1 MYSSQQ
7 ELEMHKL
14 KLAVTGLLLAGFAGT
29 LSSPIQAA
37 KLQLVSDKQMSEMG
51 VKAFEEMKT
60 KGKLSQD
67 PKKREIAECIVTSLV
82 APLGQQLGPNGWEV
96 QVFESPE
103 PNAFALPGGKV
114 GIHTG
119 MFDLVKSQDELAAV
133 VGHEIAH
140 VARSHSKKRVERQ
153 LKTQLGLSLLGA
165 IAGSKTSENNT
176 RMITQGAGLLT
187 QGAYLLP
194 NSREQE
200 VQADLDGQIIMSR
213 AGYDPM
219 GAVSLWQKMQALN
232 KAQPPQFLS
241 THPNSE
247 QRINTLTQQA
257 PALVKDQNAA
267 RAAGRKPKC
276 M

>member
-1 MYSSQQ
+1 MTK
-7 ELEMHKL
+7 MKL
-14 KLAVTGLLLAGFAGT
+14 LATGVLLLSFTSTVSGPA
-29 LSSPIQAA
+29 QA
-37 KLQLVSDKQMSEMG
+37 KLQLVSDQQMSEMG
-51 VKAFEEMKT
+51 AKAFEEMKA

-82 APLGQQLGPNGWEV
+82 TPLGQQLGPNGGWEV

-103 PNAFALPGGKV
+103 PNAFALPGKKV

-153 LKTQLGLSLLGA
+153 LKTQLGLALLGA
-165 IAGSKTSENNT
+165 AAGSKTSERNT
-176 RMITQGAGLLT
+176 RLITQGAGLLT

-213 AGYDPM
+213 AGYNPM

-241 THPNSE
+241 THPNAA
-247 QRINTLTQQA
+247 QRIDTLAQQA
-257 PALVKDQNAA
+257 PGLVKEQNAA

>member
-1 MYSSQQ
+1 
-7 ELEMHKL
+7 MHKFFY
-14 KLAVTGLLLAGFAGT
+14 TGLVLLALGFA
-29 LSSPIQAA
+29 SDNQAK
-37 KLQLVSDKQMSEMG
+37 KLQLVSDQQINEMG
-51 VKAFEEMKT
+51 VKAFEEMKA
-60 KGKLSQD
+60 KDKLSQD
-67 PKKREIAECIVTSLV
+67 PKKRDIAECIVKSLV
-82 APLGQQLGPNGWEV
+82 IPLGQQLGPSGWEV

-114 GIHTG
+114 GIYTG
-119 MFDLVKSQDELAAV
+119 MFDLVKSQDEMAAV

-140 VARSHSKKRVERQ
+140 VARGHSKKRVERQ

-165 IAGSKTSENNT
+165 IAGSRTSENKT

-200 VQADLDGQIIMSR
+200 IEADVDGQIIMSK

-219 GAVSLWQKMQALN
+219 GAVSLWQRMQALN

-241 THPNSE
+241 THPNSA
-247 QRINTLTQQA
+247 QRIESLSQRAPSLVKEQQA
-257 PALVKDQNAA
+257 A
-267 RAAGRKPKC
+267 RSAGRKPKC
-276 M
+276 F

>member
-1 MYSSQQ
+1 MYKPLS
-7 ELEMHKL
+7 
-14 KLAVTGLLLAGFAGT
+14 TGFILLAAA
-29 LSSPIQAA
+29 LAAAPPAHA
-37 KLQLVSDKQMSEMG
+37 KLQLISDQQMAEMG
-51 VKAFEEMKT
+51 IKAFEDMKA

-67 PKKREIAECIVTSLV
+67 PKKRTVSECIVNSLSDQFP
-82 APLGQQLGPNGWEV
+82 AITGQQAWEV
-96 QVFESPE
+96 QVFEDPE

-114 GIHTG
+114 GINTG

-140 VARSHSKKRVERQ
+140 VVNRHPKKRVERQ
-153 LKTQLGLSLLGA
+153 LKTRLGLSLLGVVV
-165 IAGSKTSENNT
+165 GSRTNEKNT
-176 RMITQGAGLLT
+176 QMISQGAGLLT

-200 VQADLDGQIIMSR
+200 TQADIEGQKYMAR

-219 GAVSLWQKMQALN
+219 GAVVLWQRMTALN

-241 THPNSE
+241 THPNSA
-247 QRINTLTQQA
+247 QRIEVLARQA
-257 PALVKDQNAA
+257 PELVKDRNAA
-267 RAAGRKPKC
+267 LKAGRRPKC